1 MSNFLSVLA
10 NNTIAMKTLNY
21 LSQIPKLRVPYAD
34 DNPFLKGPFAPVK
47 DEIST
52 QNLKVN
58 GVIPPNLD
66 GDRKSVV

>member
-34 DNPFLKGPFAPVK
+34 DNPFLKGPFAPVMK
-47 DEIST
+47 LA
-52 QNLKVN
+52 LK
-58 GVIPPNLD
+58 I
-66 GDRKSVV
+66 